1 MRIERSMS
9 DRGRELRLQEK
20 AECEAEIGGGK
31 GGARRCGGWGGE
43 GGREDIGA
51 CVSALIYAA
60 RERIDASGG
69 GGDEETWRVT
79 G

>member
-1 MRIERSMS
+1 MS

-20 AECEAEIGGGK
+20 TECEAEIGGGK
-31 GGARRCGGWGGE
+31 AGGRGGVGVGVE

-69 GGDEETWRVT
+69 GR
-79 G
+79 